1 MASPTIAPDSPEFR
15 RVMEEVRNRY
25 LRRPALIDTDT
36 TLNSAYGEARVDA
49 TDAAITITLP
59 LAENQ
64 IARDYTIKKVDA
76 GANAVTVQASGSD
89 LIDGATSVTL
99 SAQYD
104 SVTVKS
110 NGDGTWDIIA
120 RVGSGSGGTWSLVKK
135 TADETTAADTALTA
149 DSDLVVPLLAG
160 SKYHVRG
167 RIFFGTTVPAMG
179 YKYGFNLTGA
189 VDTTTW
195 HRRHSA
201 LGAAA
206 GTDSENT
213 QTGRGSLPSSVS
225 VP

>member
-49 TDAAITITLP
+49 TAAAVTITLP

-76 GANAVTVQASGSD
+76 GANTVTVQASGSD
-89 LIDGATSVTL
+89 LIDGAASVTL

-110 NGDGTWDIIA
+110 NGDGIWDIIA
-120 RVGSGSGGTWSLVKK
+120 RVGTGSGGSWAIVAK
-135 TADETTAADTALTA
+135 TADETTSSDTTLTNDSALTA
-149 DSDLVVPLLAG
+149 TLQPG
-160 SKYHVRG
+160 KYHIRG
-167 RIFFGTTVPAMG
+167 KVWLGSTAAVMG
-179 YKYGFNLTGA
+179 YKYGFNFTGGLNG
-189 VDTTTW
+189 VNW
-195 HRRHSA
+195 HRRHTA

-206 GTDSENT
+206 GTDAEST
-213 QTGRGSLPSSVS
+213 HQGRGSLPSSIS